1 MQKTTTARIA
11 DAFGKVEKKLP
22 GNGAFRA
29 LSVGDRLPA
38 ATILRTGADAALL
51 VELPDNH
58 VVRVGANTTVVLN
71 QIGADKQFALKVLSG
86 QVWALVKKANHPTK
100 FTVETSSGVAGVT
113 GTLFGVGVDE
123 ETDEMVV
130 STAEGSVEVQSFDET
145 GRALAAPVPVR
156 QGMMLRAARKHA
168 AQAAHPQALQ
178 HQNMWRALYREG
190 AWGQQNASGPLH
202 LNRGREKELMH
213 SLRMRGP
220 NPPKPL
226 GNSRRPLQNLKNP
239 AIGRAIDR
247 PGGR

>member
-11 DAFGKVEKKLP
+11 DAFGKVEKRLP

-38 ATILRTGADAALL
+38 ATTLRTGADAALL
-51 VELPDNH
+51 VELPDKH

-86 QVWALVKKANHPTK
+86 QVWALVKKASHPTK

-156 QGMMLRAARKHA
+156 QGMMLRAARKRA
-168 AQAAHPQALQ
+168 LQAAHPQALQ
-178 HQNMWRALYREG
+178 HKNMWRALYREG

-213 SLRMRGP
+213 SLRMRALK
-220 NPPKPL
+220 PPKPL
-226 GNSRRPLQNLKNP
+226 GNSRRPLQNLKSP
-239 AIGRAIDR
+239 AMGENIRR